1 MSDSNDL
8 GEAQKAGIENQ
19 NTTGG
24 STTSGGGSYAKIG
37 EADLTVGGDGE
48 MLEENKTMEED
59 LYQANGSPK
68 AGSDDDSE
76 ELDDEISKL
85 EQSMVEDD
93 EDTDEEQ
100 NQESQGFGKA
110 AQKKSISRG
119 SSHENPGNSSND
131 AKRQSGPQLI
141 AQTEEDVE
149 ETIVE
154 DETFEI
160 ENDDIDFG
168 VDTSRKSLS
177 KKSDAGD
184 IEMQTIKK

>member
-8 GEAQKAGIENQ
+8 GEAQKAGIDHQ

-48 MLEENKTMEED
+48 MLEEENQTIEED
-59 LYQANGSPK
+59 LYQADGNPK
-68 AGSDDDSE
+68 AGSDDSD

-100 NQESQGFGKA
+100 SQES
-110 AQKKSISRG
+110 
-119 SSHENPGNSSND
+119 
-131 AKRQSGPQLI
+131 
-141 AQTEEDVE
+141 
-149 ETIVE
+149 
-154 DETFEI
+154 
-160 ENDDIDFG
+160 
-168 VDTSRKSLS
+168 
-177 KKSDAGD
+177 
-184 IEMQTIKK
+184 